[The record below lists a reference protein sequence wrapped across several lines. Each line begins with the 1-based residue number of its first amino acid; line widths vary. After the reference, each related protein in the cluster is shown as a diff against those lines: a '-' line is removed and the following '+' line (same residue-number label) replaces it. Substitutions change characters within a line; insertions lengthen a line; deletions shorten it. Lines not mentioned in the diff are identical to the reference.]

1 MHRPWLGV
9 VLLSILV
16 SGGVAAQAEDR
27 CPGGLVDRGDIGVR
41 RLRCVGPAATCSI
54 NLPDRDGVPV
64 HRFSVEPVVVERAS
78 VQVDDGPKLGD
89 ALVAVDSTLITTR
102 RGGRLLA
109 TLTPGAPVRL
119 LVRRDGRLRELTFVA
134 ARGCGITSLQVSRP

>member
-1 MHRPWLGV
+1 V
-9 VLLSILV
+9 
-16 SGGVAAQAEDR
+16 DR

-41 RLRCVGPAATCSI
+41 RLRCVGPAATCTI
-54 NLPDRDGVPV
+54 NLPARDGVPV
-64 HRFSVEPVVVERAS
+64 HHFSVEPVVVELAPAP
-78 VQVDDGPKLGD
+78 VDDGPKIGD
-89 ALVAVDSTLITTR
+89 VLVAVDSTLITTQ

-109 TLTPGAPVRL
+109 TLAPGAPVRL